1 MAAVKS
7 ESNVAVTYNSN
18 AITAYCNSADLQAAI
33 DRLEVTDLASTGKEY
48 ITGVGEWTISL
59 GGYWDST
66 LDGYLAPDAV
76 TPGTKRT
83 GVIAFTDSGDTTV
96 TYTWTSNAEIQDYQ
110 ITSAVG
116 GAIEFTATLALSG
129 APTRS

>member
-7 ESNVAVTYNSN
+7 EGRVTVTYNSQN
-18 AITAYCNSADLQAAI
+18 ITQYCNSADLQAAV

-48 ITGVGEWTISL
+48 IAGIGEWTISL

-83 GVIAFTDSGDTTV
+83 GVIAFTDAAATTI
-96 TYTWTSNAEIQDYQ
+96 TYTWTSNAEIQDYS

-116 GAIEFTATLALSG
+116 GAIEWSATLALTG
-129 APTRS
+129 APSRA

>member
-7 ESNVAVTYNSN
+7 EGRVTVTFNSN
-18 AITAYCNSADLQAAI
+18 NITQYCNSADLQAAI

-48 ITGVGEWTISL
+48 ISGVGEWTISL
-59 GGYWDST
+59 NGYWDST
-66 LDGYLAPDAV
+66 LDGYLGPEAV

-83 GVIAFTDSGDTTV
+83 GVIAFTDAASTTV
-96 TYTWTSNAEIQDYQ
+96 TYTWTSNAEIQDYN

-116 GAIEFTATLALSG
+116 GAIEWSATLALTG
-129 APTRS
+129 APSRS